1 MAKKHEILRKTM
13 FLIFDTNIFETATI
27 ILKVTSAPKLIL
39 SYYSPQCMNEFPFF
53 EEKIMF
59 RSQDI
64 QIFVFDFFL

>member
-1 MAKKHEILRKTM
+1 MKFYVKL

-27 ILKVTSAPKLIL
+27 ILKVTLARKLIL

-59 RSQDI
+59 GSQDI